1 MHFGVTLI
9 TVGQHTSKI
18 WEFCRE
24 AQFIIFS
31 HRGSNWIKCKNLI
44 FIYLIRWML
53 FMSFLLHIHIWC
65 HKMLNKYVQ
74 GIVALTWTPLKRLL
88 FTVSSCAYILNRKQ
102 STLFTYLM
110 QCRFKKCVLGIVAL
124 TKVYPNMLT
133 GLPYKASRLPDN
145 CAIFYS
151 TSCLSTTSFTTW
163 WFWEQKCIFSLQYP
177 CCLYWR
183 WGVTYCFGFDWWS
196 NSRPMNS

>member
-1 MHFGVTLI
+1 
-9 TVGQHTSKI
+9 
-18 WEFCRE
+18 
-24 AQFIIFS
+24 
-31 HRGSNWIKCKNLI
+31 
-44 FIYLIRWML
+44 ML

-88 FTVSSCAYILNRKQ
+88 FTVSSCAHILDRKQ
-102 STLFTYLM
+102 YLM
-110 QCRFKKCVLGIVAL
+110 QCIFKKCVLGIVAL
-124 TKVYPNMLT
+124 TWVYPNMLT

-163 WFWEQKCIFSLQYP
+163 WFWEQGAFFTIHFLLVLKAKGYFCSALDLISDKILGLWLHKWVRVHSFSP
-177 CCLYWR
+177 
-183 WGVTYCFGFDWWS
+183 WS
-196 NSRPMNS
+196 NKQQHSTFNMIL